1 VAGEDLWERV
11 KSALKYSVLARIF
24 ALGSG
29 PAYLRSALVLKLSY
43 LLELADALLAG
54 DAKRAA
60 AAARLYDE
68 ARFDLYMDTFIVYTP
83 HVGVERIVGRSFEE
97 LGRLALEAERAGARR
112 LAEYL
117 KLQAKLAFI
126 SGEALRVLFE
136 IAERDYHA
144 SSTGADAPFT
154 AWALWDEWMY
164 SEEGTEWKNRVSR
177 ELMLAAVAE
186 AYGKAP
192 LGRTRELMRGYAREL
207 APRVRAVRSPLP
219 PRALDPILKADAEAA
234 KLLEKAE
241 ELRYPERVEEI
252 EREAREIAASAR
264 RLASGG

>member
-11 KSALKYSVLARIF
+11 KRAVGYSVLARIF

-60 AAARLYDE
+60 ALAYLYE
-68 ARFDLYMDTFIVYTP
+68 LAEFDLYMDTFIVYTP
-83 HVGVERIVGRSFEE
+83 HVGVERLIGRGFEE

-126 SGEALRVLFE
+126 AGEALRVLFE

-144 SSTGADAPFT
+144 SFTGVNAFLAPW
-154 AWALWDEWMY
+154 AWWDEWVY
-164 SEEGTEWKNRVSR
+164 SEEGTEWKNGASR

-192 LGRTRELMRGYAREL
+192 PGRTRELMRRYAREL
-207 APRVRAVRSPLP
+207 AAHVRAVRSPLP
-219 PRALDPILKADAEAA
+219 RALDPILKVDAEALKA
-234 KLLEKAE
+234 LEKAR
-241 ELRYPERVEEI
+241 ELRYPERAEEI
-252 EREAREIAASAR
+252 DRAAREIAASAR

>member
-11 KSALKYSVLARIF
+11 RRALVYSVRARIF

-60 AAARLYDE
+60 ALAYLYE
-68 ARFDLYMDTFIVYTP
+68 LAEFDLYMDTFIVYTS
-83 HVGVERIVGRSFEE
+83 HVGVERLIGRGFEE
-97 LGRLALEAERAGARR
+97 LGQLALEAERAGARR

-126 SGEALRVLFE
+126 AGEALRTLFE
-136 IAERDYHA
+136 IAKRDYHA
-144 SSTGADAPFT
+144 SFTGVNAFLAPW
-154 AWALWDEWMY
+154 AWWDEWVY
-164 SEEGTEWKNRVSR
+164 SEGTEWKNRVSR

-192 LGRTRELMRGYAREL
+192 LGRTRELMRRYAREL
-207 APRVRAVRSPLP
+207 APRARAVRSPLP
-219 PRALDPILKADAEAA
+219 PCALNPILKVDAEALKA
-234 KLLEKAE
+234 LEKAR
-241 ELRYPERVEEI
+241 ELRYPERAEEI